1 MEKSQ
6 FDSSV
11 VERASEVMQASSS
24 RRNFLQKASLT
35 TAVGVGILAVGCKN
49 DDNKNPVT
57 PGTVDLG
64 SGDVGILNY
73 AYALEQLEAAFYIQV
88 LTTPY
93 TGMSA
98 AETAVLTDIR
108 DHEIIHRDFFKT
120 ALGANAIGGLEPN
133 FAAIDFTSRDKVL
146 GAAKLFEDTGVTAYN
161 GAGKLLKDP
170 NYLLLAGK
178 IVSVEGRHAAAIAD
192 LMKPMTAFFA
202 GDDII
207 DGNGL
212 DGAKMPSEILTAV
225 QPFIKTKISGAN
237 LPTS

>member
-6 FDSSV
+6 NDLSV
-11 VERASEVMQASSS
+11 VEHTAGVLQSSGS
-24 RRNFLQKASLT
+24 RRNFLRKAGLT
-35 TAVGVGILAVGCKN
+35 TAAGVAILAVGCKK
-49 DDNKNPVT
+49 DEPTT
-57 PGTVDLG
+57 PATGTVDLG

-88 LTTPY
+88 ITTPY
-93 TGMSA
+93 AGMSA
-98 AETAVLTDIR
+98 AELSLLTDIR

-120 ALGANAIGGLEPN
+120 ALGAGAIPALEVD
-133 FAAIDFTSRDKVL
+133 FSKIDFTSRDIVL
-146 GAAKLFEDTGVTAYN
+146 GTAKVFEDTGVTAYN
-161 GAGKLLKDP
+161 GAGKLIKDA

-178 IVSVEGRHAAAIAD
+178 IVSVEARHAAAIRD
-192 LMKPMTAFFA
+192 LMKPLSSFFA
-202 GDDII
+202 ADDII

-225 QPFIKTKISGAN
+225 QPFIKTTISGAN

>member
-11 VERASEVMQASSS
+11 ANRTSEVLHSLAS
-24 RRNFLQKASLT
+24 RRNFIKTASLT
-35 TAVGVGILAVGCKN
+35 SALGVGIFTVSCKDNEPSIAN
-49 DDNKNPVT
+49 D
-57 PGTVDLG
+57 GTVNLG
-64 SGDVGILNY
+64 SNDTGILNY
-73 AYALEQLEAAFYIQV
+73 AYALEQLEAAFYTQV
-88 LTTPY
+88 LSTPY
-93 TGMSA
+93 AGMSA

-120 ALGANAIGGLEPN
+120 ALGSGAIPGLEVN
-133 FAAIDFTSRDKVL
+133 FSTIDFTSRDKVL
-146 GAAKLFEDTGVTAYN
+146 GAAKLFEDTGIAAYN
-161 GAGKLLKDP
+161 GAGKLLKDV
-170 NYLLLAGK
+170 NNLLLAGK

-192 LMKPMTAFFA
+192 LMRPLTAFFA

-212 DGAKMPSEILTAV
+212 DAAKMPSEILTAV
-225 QPFIKTKISGAN
+225 QPFIKTKINGSN

>member
-6 FDSSV
+6 NDLSV
-11 VERASEVMQASSS
+11 VESTANVLQSSGS
-24 RRNFLQKASLT
+24 RRNFLRNAGLT
-35 TAVGVGILAVGCKN
+35 TAAGVAILAVGCKK
-49 DDNKNPVT
+49 DDPVVT
-57 PGTVDLG
+57 PSGTVDLG

-108 DHEIIHRDFFKT
+108 DHEIIHRDFFKA
-120 ALGANAIGGLEPN
+120 ALGTNAIGALEPN

-161 GAGKLLKDP
+161 GAGKLIKDA

-192 LMKPMTAFFA
+192 LLKPMTAFFA

-225 QPFIKTKISGAN
+225 QPYIKTKISGAN